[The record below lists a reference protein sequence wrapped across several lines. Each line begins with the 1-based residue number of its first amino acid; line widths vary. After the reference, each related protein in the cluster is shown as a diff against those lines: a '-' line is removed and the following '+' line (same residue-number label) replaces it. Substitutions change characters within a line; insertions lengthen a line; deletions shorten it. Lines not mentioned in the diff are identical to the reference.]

1 VDRRFKVV
9 VWADASSRVPRV
21 VQPKIMSKLLA
32 HDLVE

>member
-21 VQPKIMSKLLA
+21 VQPEIMSKLLA